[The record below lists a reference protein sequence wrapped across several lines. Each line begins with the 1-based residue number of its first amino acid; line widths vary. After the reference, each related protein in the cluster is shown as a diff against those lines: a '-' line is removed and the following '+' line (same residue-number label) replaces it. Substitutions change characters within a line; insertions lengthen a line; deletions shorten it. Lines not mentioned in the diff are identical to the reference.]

1 VGDTIRTVELGLR
14 GKRALVT
21 AASKGLGRA
30 VAEALLEE
38 GCRVCISSRD
48 AGRIDTA
55 AREMA
60 ADGGEVHARAADIS
74 DPNECDDLF
83 NWTVETLGGLDVLI
97 NNTGGPPPGGVL
109 ELDEAQWHQAF
120 DSILMSALR
129 LSRAAIPVMRQG
141 GGGSIVNLASLTVK
155 QPIDGL
161 ALSNAFRPALV
172 GMAKTLSREAAPEV
186 RVNNIATEHILTDR
200 IRDIAGRIWRAEGES
215 AEETIERK
223 GHEVPLGRYGTPQE
237 LANAV
242 VFLASDAAS
251 YITGVTL
258 AVDGGLDRG
267 LY

>member
-1 VGDTIRTVELGLR
+1 VELGLK

-30 VAEALLEE
+30 VAEALLAE

-48 AGRIDTA
+48 GERIRA
-55 AREMA
+55 AADEMATSHADVHAMA
-60 ADGGEVHARAADIS
+60 ADIARPD
-74 DPNECDDLF
+74 ECAELF
-83 NWTVETLGGLDVLI
+83 EWTIQTLGGLDILI

-109 ELDEAQWHQAF
+109 ELDEAEWPRAF
-120 DSILMSALR
+120 ESILMSAIR
-129 LSRAAIPVMRQG
+129 LSRSAIPVMRRNS
-141 GGGSIVNLASLTVK
+141 GGSIVNLASLSAK
-155 QPIDGL
+155 QPIDGI

-200 IRDIAGRIWRAEGES
+200 VRDIADRVWRREGES
-215 AEETIERK
+215 AQDTVDRMAR
-223 GHEVPLGRYGTPQE
+223 EVPMRRYGTPGE

>member
-1 VGDTIRTVELGLR
+1 MDLKLT

-30 VAEALLEE
+30 VAEALVAE

-48 AGRIDTA
+48 SDRIHA
-55 AREMA
+55 AA
-60 ADGGEVHARAADIS
+60 ADMAGGHGEVHARAADIAEAG
-74 DPNECDDLF
+74 DCTELF
-83 NWTVETLGGLDVLI
+83 AWAVQTLGGLDILI
-97 NNTGGPPPGGVL
+97 NNTGGPPAGGVL
-109 ELDEAQWHQAF
+109 ELDEAQWRRAF
-120 DSILMSALR
+120 DSILMSALQ
-129 LSRAAIPVMRQG
+129 LSRAAIPVMRRD
-141 GGGSIVNLASLTVK
+141 GGGSIVNLASLSAK
-155 QPIDGL
+155 QPIDGI

-172 GMAKTLSREAAPEV
+172 GMAKTLAREAAPEV

-200 IRDIAGRIWRAEGES
+200 IWDIAGRVWRRNGES
-215 AEETIERK
+215 VQDTVDRMAL
-223 GHEVPLGRYGTPQE
+223 EVPMRRYGTPQE